1 MKLEDIQDCL
11 CDLYD
16 VKRQLPK
23 NILSMP
29 KDNDGT
35 DATILDCLE
44 NVIEQLT
51 VVEQTEIELSEIE
64 LHF

>member
-11 CDLYD
+11 CDLED
-16 VKRQLPK
+16 IQRQLPK

-35 DATILDCLE
+35 ETTIADCLE
-44 NVIEQLT
+44 NVIQKLTEQEE
-51 VVEQTEIELSEIE
+51 VELN
-64 LHF
+64 F

>member
-35 DATILDCLE
+35 DTTIADCLE
-44 NVIEQLT
+44 NVIQKLTEQEE
-51 VVEQTEIELSEIE
+51 VEL
-64 LHF
+64 